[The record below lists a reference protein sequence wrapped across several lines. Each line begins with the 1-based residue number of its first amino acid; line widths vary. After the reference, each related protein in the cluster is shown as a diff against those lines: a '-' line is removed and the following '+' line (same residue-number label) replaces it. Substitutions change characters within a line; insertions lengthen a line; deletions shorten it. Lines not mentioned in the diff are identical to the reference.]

1 MRPGLLAAAIRA
13 IVGRRGVG
21 TGRRQPMTRP
31 LERNG
36 TP

>member
-1 MRPGLLAAAIRA
+1 MPPGLLAAAIRA
-13 IVGRRGVG
+13 IVDRRGVG
-21 TGRRQPMTRP
+21 TSRRQPMTRP